1 MVSKLLTRVATAV
14 MAASLLAGSMPLRLV
29 GAVDNETRATD
40 QSAYYSY
47 VDSKDGF
54 TYYYTYDS
62 ENKMTTPTTEKPA
75 VLAEAEAAGFTETE
89 TQYIK
94 LAEGTEGYTENTSS
108 TMPESSVVLPEFVTL
123 DYRTKHEE
131 ETKYDPDASAYV
143 IDGVNPG
150 VSITLND
157 FWTTA
162 NQIQAGGDGQEWGNI
177 VSSTAAQPYYNRGIN
192 QNEAFKFV
200 KYNIATSTSGTYQY
214 AGAQMNKTN
223 NPSLSGIVT
232 ATLANGYPL
241 LSGNRS
247 ITGGATN
254 SLAYLFNTAN
264 HTGKQANVVS
274 DPSMFVYQKDGH
286 YVYDSNE
293 NFAAYNNGVMD
304 LYNKVAKLDHRGTP
318 AGGQFFPFNTADQL
332 LDKTTDVDAEDPV
345 INHYF
350 GMHMSAEFYQRD
362 GGLVDNG
369 ESMIFEFRGDDDMW
383 LYIDGVLILD
393 LGGLHGAANGKIDF
407 STGDIYLNGE
417 TEAST
422 NIKAQ
427 FDAAGV
433 PGNFK
438 GNTFADRTAHNMDM
452 FYLER
457 GNYVSNLRMEMN
469 LVTPTYSWGT
479 RTKHTIKEHGSAQLI
494 KTDSETG
501 KTMSGVAFNLYQQT
515 QTGWEFVS
523 GPYNTDADG
532 MLTVNWLTP
541 GNYAFK
547 EVGTVPGYKPNDTY
561 YSFRIQGGQTAP
573 VEVEAEN
580 EPYLH
585 KMQILKVAADDPTQT
600 IQGAVFR
607 LLAADQETVL
617 ESKLTTGSDGTVTT
631 AEDYLPGTYYFQEVS
646 PAPGYE
652 SDDTLH
658 EVIVEAGQTASKVYQ
673 VKVTNEKTPGSVIL
687 TKKDADTGKTLEGA
701 VFELYAQGDDETP
714 IGEQHTTDAN
724 GQIQVDDLPVGY
736 YYFKEITP
744 PTGYEII
751 GDGETPLFA
760 IDFNQQQALELTV
773 KNELI
778 TGEVVLTKKDSSS
791 ERTLRGAVFDLY
803 DADTGEIIKS
813 DLETDANGKIE
824 LELVPGNYYFIET
837 APPAGFSADLDKKIT
852 FKITADQTA
861 AVERTVYNDPD
872 ITPLPLTGGPGKL
885 AFLAVSLALM
895 TLAGGFWLSRKRRA
909 AKEVR

>member
-29 GAVDNETRATD
+29 GAVDNETKVTD

-47 VDSKDGF
+47 VDSENGL

-62 ENKMTTPTTEKPA
+62 DNEMTEPTTAKPA
-75 VLAEAEAAGFTETE
+75 ALAEAEAAGFTETE

-94 LAEGTEGYTENTSS
+94 LAEDTKGYTENTSS
-108 TMPESSVVLPEFVTL
+108 TMPESSVVLPEYVTT

-131 ETKYDPDASAYV
+131 KTEFDEDAPAYA

-150 VSITLND
+150 VTMTLND
-157 FWTTA
+157 FWTTTSQ
-162 NQIQAGGDGQEWGNI
+162 NQSDATQWGDLN
-177 VSSTAAQPYYNRGIN
+177 SASTNVTDHYDRGIN
-192 QNEAFKFV
+192 ANEVLKFSKWNQTPSGSRNYPLAGLTANWTSDGANTGIV
-200 KYNIATSTSGTYQY
+200 NRTLSGGYPTLAQGTAVNGLNGSLGYLFSTSNH
-214 AGAQMNKTN
+214 AGKA
-223 NPSLSGIVT
+223 S
-232 ATLANGYPL
+232 
-241 LSGNRS
+241 
-247 ITGGATN
+247 
-254 SLAYLFNTAN
+254 
-264 HTGKQANVVS
+264 NVVTS
-274 DPSMFVYQKDGH
+274 PDMFIYENNGH
-286 YVYDSNE
+286 YVYNSDDHFASYSNG
-293 NFAAYNNGVMD
+293 AMT
-304 LYNKVAKLDHRGTP
+304 LYNKGADLNHGGHT
-318 AGGQFFPFNTADQL
+318 GGQFFPFNTADQL
-332 LDKTTDVDAEDPV
+332 LDKSELVNATANA

-350 GMHMSAEFYQRD
+350 GMHMQATFYQRE
-362 GGLVDNG
+362 GGMVGD
-369 ESMIFEFRGDDDMW
+369 EPMIFEFSGDDDMW

-393 LGGLHGAANGKIDF
+393 LGGMHGKVSGKIDF
-407 STGDIYLNGE
+407 STGDIYLDGE

-427 FDAAGV
+427 FDAAEV
-433 PGNFK
+433 RGNFN
-438 GNTFADRTAHNMDM
+438 GETFADESEHTMDM

-479 RTKHTIKEHGSAQLI
+479 RTKHTIKEHGSVQLT

-501 KTMSGVAFNLYQQT
+501 KTMSGVPFDLYQQT

-523 GPYNTDADG
+523 GPYNTDAEG

-541 GNYAFK
+541 GDYAFK

-561 YSFRIQGGQTAP
+561 YTFRIQGGQTAP

-600 IQGAVFR
+600 IQDAVFQ
-607 LLAADQETVL
+607 LLAADQEKVL
-617 ESKLTTGSDGTVTT
+617 ESELTTGPDGTVTT
-631 AEDYLPGTYYFQEVS
+631 EKEYLPGTYYFQEVS

-658 EVIVEAGQTASKVYQ
+658 EVIVQSGQTASKVYQ

-687 TKKDADTGKTLEGA
+687 TKKDADTGETLEGA

-714 IGEQHTTDAN
+714 IGGQHTTDED
-724 GQIQVDDLPVGY
+724 GKIQVDDLPVGY
-736 YYFKEITP
+736 YYFKEVTP
-744 PTGYEII
+744 PTGYKII
-751 GDGETPLFA
+751 GNGETELFA
-760 IDFNQQQALELTV
+760 IEFNQQQALELTV
-773 KNELI
+773 ENELI

-803 DADTGEIIKS
+803 DADTGDIIKS

-824 LELVPGNYYFIET
+824 LELVPGNYYFVET
-837 APPAGFSADLDKKIT
+837 VPPAGFSADLDEKIT
-852 FKITADQTA
+852 FRITADQTT

-872 ITPLPLTGGPGKL
+872 ITPLPLTGGPGTL
-885 AFLAVSLALM
+885 AFLVASLALM
-895 TLAGGFWLSRKRRA
+895 TMAGGLWLSRKRRA